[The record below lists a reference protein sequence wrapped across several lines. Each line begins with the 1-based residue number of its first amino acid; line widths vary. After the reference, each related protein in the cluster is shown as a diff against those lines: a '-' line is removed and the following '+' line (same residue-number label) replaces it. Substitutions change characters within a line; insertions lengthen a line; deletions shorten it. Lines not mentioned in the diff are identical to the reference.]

1 MRRFFSIALLC
12 AISACASRPPQP
24 TALIPVARVVNS
36 LKCEFAKYLTEYR
49 GERLNLHDWGVAGTL
64 TMNVATSGS
73 VSGDV
78 SATGLVPFQGA
89 SAGIG
94 VTASVTQKYT
104 TTVNVDFELESK
116 ADSTAICAA
125 GKGLLVESGIG
136 FGSWLTNLGQ
146 QLDQAAAGH
155 PKFAVS
161 GLDYELVFALE
172 RSAGISGNITVIPLA
187 LSAEALAT
195 RNDVQTLK
203 VALVPPQEVI
213 GKKKDGTPITRPVL
227 RPFGLGPTVIPQ
239 S

>member
-1 MRRFFSIALLC
+1 M
-12 AISACASRPPQP
+12 
-24 TALIPVARVVNS
+24 
-36 LKCEFAKYLTEYR
+36 KCEFAKFLTGYR
-49 GERLNLHDWGVAGTL
+49 GDRLDLHDWGVSGTL

-73 VSGDV
+73 ISGDV

-94 VTASVTQKYT
+94 VRASVTQKYT
-104 TTVNVDFELESK
+104 TTVNVDFEMESK
-116 ADSTAICAA
+116 ADNVAICAA
-125 GKGLLVESGIG
+125 AKSLLVESGIG
-136 FGSWLTNLGQ
+136 FGSWLANLGG

-172 RSAGISGNITVIPLA
+172 RSGGISGNITVIPLA

-203 VALVPPQEVI
+203 VVLVPPQEVI
-213 GKKKDGTPITRPVL
+213 GKKKDGTPITRPIL
-227 RPFGLGPTVIPQ
+227 HPFGLGPTVIPQ

>member
-1 MRRFFSIALLC
+1 VRRFSSVALVCVL
-12 AISACASRPPQP
+12 SACASRPPQP

-36 LKCEFAKYLTEYR
+36 LKCEFAKFLTEYR
-49 GERLNLHDWGVAGTL
+49 GKRLDLHDWGVSGTL

-73 VSGDV
+73 VSGEV

-94 VTASVTQKYT
+94 IKASVTQKYT

-116 ADSTAICAA
+116 ADNASICTSAKA
-125 GKGLLVESGIG
+125 LLVESGIG
-136 FGSWLTNLGQ
+136 FGSWLSNLGD
-146 QLDQAAAGH
+146 QLDQAAGGH

-172 RSAGISGNITVIPLA
+172 RSGGVSGNITVIPLA

-203 VALVPPQEVI
+203 VVLVPPQEVI
-213 GKKKDGTPITRPVL
+213 GEKKDGTPITRPVL

-239 S
+239 